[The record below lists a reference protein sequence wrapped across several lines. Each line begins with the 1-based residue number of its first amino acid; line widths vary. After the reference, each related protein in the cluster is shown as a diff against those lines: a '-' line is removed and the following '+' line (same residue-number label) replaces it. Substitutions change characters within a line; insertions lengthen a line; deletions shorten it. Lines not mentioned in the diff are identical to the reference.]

1 MENELIARNK
11 KAHYDYHILDEVE
24 TGIVLLGTE
33 VKALR
38 EHRANLKD
46 SFARIHNGEVW
57 LENCHI
63 AAYKHGNRENHE
75 PRRRRKLLLHRREIN
90 KLWGKVSLKG
100 LTLVPL
106 ALYFK
111 NGKAKV
117 KLAVAKG
124 KRTFDKREAK
134 RRKIID
140 REIDAQLRG
149 R

>member
-1 MENELIARNK
+1 MQELIARNK
-11 KAHYDYHILDEVE
+11 KAYHDYHVLDEIE
-24 TGIVLLGTE
+24 AGIVLLGTE
-33 VKALR
+33 VKAIR
-38 EHRANLKD
+38 EHRVNLKD
-46 SFARIHNGEVW
+46 SFARVQGGEVW

-63 AAYKHGNRENHE
+63 GAYKHGNRENHA

-90 KLWGKVSLKG
+90 KILGKAKQKG

-117 KLAVAKG
+117 RLALARG
-124 KRTFDKREAK
+124 KKTYDKREAK
-134 RRKIID
+134 RKKIVE
-140 REIDAQLRG
+140 REIQALLKG

>member
-1 MENELIARNK
+1 MQELIAKNK
-11 KAHYDYHILDEVE
+11 KAYHNYHILDEIE
-24 TGIVLLGTE
+24 AGIVLLGTE
-33 VKALR
+33 VKAIR
-38 EHRANLKD
+38 EHRVNLKD
-46 SFARIHNGEVW
+46 SFARVQGGEVW

-63 AAYKHGNRENHE
+63 AAYKHGNRENHA

-90 KLWGKVSLKG
+90 KIVGKAKKKG

-117 KLAVAKG
+117 RLAVARG
-124 KRTFDKREAK
+124 KNTYDKREAK
-134 RRKIID
+134 RKKIIE
-140 REIDAQLRG
+140 REIQAQLKG

>member
-1 MENELIARNK
+1 MGDQLIARNK
-11 KAHYDYHILDEVE
+11 KAYHDYHIMDEVE

-38 EHRANLKD
+38 EHRVNLKD
-46 SFARIHNGEVW
+46 SFARIKNGEVW

-63 AAYKHGNRENHE
+63 AAYRHGNRENHE

-90 KLWGKVSLKG
+90 KLWGKVNLKG

-124 KRTFDKREAK
+124 KRTYDKREAK

-140 REIDAQLRG
+140 REIDAQLR
-149 R
+149 RR

>member
-1 MENELIARNK
+1 MGDQLIARNK
-11 KAHYDYHILDEVE
+11 KAYHDYHVMDEVE

-38 EHRANLKD
+38 EHRVNLKD
-46 SFARIHNGEVW
+46 SFARIKNGEVW

-63 AAYKHGNRENHE
+63 AAYRHGNRENHE

-90 KLWGKVSLKG
+90 KLWGKVNLKG

-124 KRTFDKREAK
+124 KRTYDKREAK

-140 REIDAQLRG
+140 REIDAQLR
-149 R
+149 RR

>member
-1 MENELIARNK
+1 M
-11 KAHYDYHILDEVE
+11 
-24 TGIVLLGTE
+24 
-33 VKALR
+33 
-38 EHRANLKD
+38 
-46 SFARIHNGEVW
+46 W

-63 AAYKHGNRENHE
+63 AAYKHGNRENHA

-90 KLWGKVSLKG
+90 KIVGKAKRKG

-117 KLAVAKG
+117 RLAVARG
-124 KRTFDKREAK
+124 KNTYDKREAK
-134 RRKIID
+134 RKKIIE
-140 REIDAQLRG
+140 REIQAQLKG

>member
-1 MENELIARNK
+1 MQEPVARNK
-11 KAHYDYHILDEVE
+11 KAYHDYHVLDEIE
-24 TGIVLLGTE
+24 AGIVLLGTE
-33 VKALR
+33 VKAIR
-38 EHRANLKD
+38 EHRVNLKD
-46 SFARIHNGEVW
+46 SFARVQGGEVW

-63 AAYKHGNRENHE
+63 GAYEHGNRENHA

-90 KLWGKVSLKG
+90 KIVGKAKRKG

-117 KLAVAKG
+117 RLAVARG
-124 KRTFDKREAK
+124 KNTYDKREAK
-134 RRKIID
+134 RKKVVE
-140 REIDAQLRG
+140 REIQAQLKG

>member
-1 MENELIARNK
+1 MGDQLIARNK
-11 KAHYDYHILDEVE
+11 KAYHDYHMMDEVE
-24 TGIVLLGTE
+24 AGIVLLGTE

-38 EHRANLKD
+38 EHRVNLKD
-46 SFARIHNGEVW
+46 SFARIKNGEVW

-63 AAYKHGNRENHE
+63 AAYRHGNRENHE

-90 KLWGKVSLKG
+90 KLWGKVNLKG

-124 KRTFDKREAK
+124 KRTYDKREAK

-140 REIDAQLRG
+140 REIDAQLR
-149 R
+149 RR

>member
-1 MENELIARNK
+1 MQELIARNK
-11 KAHYDYHILDEVE
+11 KAYHDYHVLDEIE
-24 TGIVLLGTE
+24 AGIVLLGTE
-33 VKALR
+33 VKAIR
-38 EHRANLKD
+38 EHRVNLKD
-46 SFARIHNGEVW
+46 SFARVQGGEVW

-63 AAYKHGNRENHE
+63 GAYEHGNRENHA

-90 KLWGKVSLKG
+90 KILGKAKQKG

-117 KLAVAKG
+117 LLALARG
-124 KRTFDKREAK
+124 KKTYDKREAK
-134 RRKIID
+134 RKKIVE
-140 REIDAQLRG
+140 REIQAQLKG

>member
-1 MENELIARNK
+1 MQELIARNK
-11 KAHYDYHILDEVE
+11 KAYHDYHVLDEIE
-24 TGIVLLGTE
+24 AGIVLLGTE
-33 VKALR
+33 VKAIR
-38 EHRANLKD
+38 EHRVNLKD
-46 SFARIHNGEVW
+46 SFARVQGGEVW

-63 AAYKHGNRENHE
+63 GAYEHGNRENHA

-90 KLWGKVSLKG
+90 KILGKAKQKG

-117 KLAVAKG
+117 RLALARG
-124 KRTFDKREAK
+124 KKTYDKREAK
-134 RRKIID
+134 RKKIVE
-140 REIDAQLRG
+140 REIQALLKG

>member
-1 MENELIARNK
+1 MQKLIAKNK
-11 KAHYDYHILDEVE
+11 KAYHDYHVLDEIE
-24 TGIVLLGTE
+24 AGIVLLGTE
-33 VKALR
+33 VKAIR
-38 EHRANLKD
+38 EHRVNLKD
-46 SFARIHNGEVW
+46 SFARVQGGEVW

-63 AAYKHGNRENHE
+63 GAYEHGNRENHA

-90 KLWGKVSLKG
+90 KILGKAKQKG

-117 KLAVAKG
+117 RLALARG
-124 KRTFDKREAK
+124 KKTYDKREAK
-134 RRKIID
+134 RKKIVE
-140 REIDAQLRG
+140 REIQAQLKG

>member
-1 MENELIARNK
+1 MQELIAKNK
-11 KAHYDYHILDEVE
+11 KAYHNYHILDEIE
-24 TGIVLLGTE
+24 AGIVLLGTE
-33 VKALR
+33 VKAIR
-38 EHRANLKD
+38 EHRVNLKD
-46 SFARIHNGEVW
+46 SFARVQGGEVW

-63 AAYKHGNRENHE
+63 AAYKNGNRDNHA

-90 KLWGKVSLKG
+90 KIVGKAKRKG

-117 KLAVAKG
+117 RLAVARG
-124 KRTFDKREAK
+124 KNTYDKREAK
-134 RRKIID
+134 RKKIIE
-140 REIDAQLRG
+140 REIQAQLKG

>member
-1 MENELIARNK
+1 MQELIAKNK
-11 KAHYDYHILDEVE
+11 KAYHNYHILDEIE
-24 TGIVLLGTE
+24 AGIVLLGTE
-33 VKALR
+33 VKAIR
-38 EHRANLKD
+38 EHRVNLKD
-46 SFARIHNGEVW
+46 SFARVQGGEVW

-63 AAYKHGNRENHE
+63 AAYKHGNRENHA

-90 KLWGKVSLKG
+90 KIVGKAKRKG

-117 KLAVAKG
+117 LLAVARG
-124 KRTFDKREAK
+124 KNTYDKREAK
-134 RRKIID
+134 RKKIIE
-140 REIDAQLRG
+140 REIQAQLKG

>member
-1 MENELIARNK
+1 MQELIAKNK
-11 KAHYDYHILDEVE
+11 KAYHNYHILDEIE
-24 TGIVLLGTE
+24 AGIVLLGTE
-33 VKALR
+33 VKAIR
-38 EHRANLKD
+38 EHRVNLKD
-46 SFARIHNGEVW
+46 SFARVQGGEVW

-63 AAYKHGNRENHE
+63 AAYKHGNRENHA

-90 KLWGKVSLKG
+90 KIVGKAKRKG

-117 KLAVAKG
+117 RLAVARG
-124 KRTFDKREAK
+124 KNTYDKREAK
-134 RRKIID
+134 RKKIIE
-140 REIDAQLRG
+140 REIQAQLKG

>member
-1 MENELIARNK
+1 MQEPVARNK
-11 KAHYDYHILDEVE
+11 KAYHDYHVLDEIE
-24 TGIVLLGTE
+24 AGIVLLGTE
-33 VKALR
+33 VKAIR
-38 EHRANLKD
+38 EHRVNLKD
-46 SFARIHNGEVW
+46 SFARVQGGEVW

-63 AAYKHGNRENHE
+63 AAYEHGNRENHA

-90 KLWGKVSLKG
+90 RILGKAKRKG

-117 KLAVAKG
+117 LLALARG
-124 KRTFDKREAK
+124 KKTYDKREAK
-134 RRKIID
+134 RKKVVE
-140 REIDAQLRG
+140 REIQAQLKG

>member
-1 MENELIARNK
+1 MQKLIAKNK
-11 KAHYDYHILDEVE
+11 KAYHDYHVLDEIE
-24 TGIVLLGTE
+24 AGIVLLGTE
-33 VKALR
+33 VKAIR
-38 EHRANLKD
+38 EHRVNLKD
-46 SFARIHNGEVW
+46 SFARVQGGEVW

-63 AAYKHGNRENHE
+63 GAYEHGNRENHA

-90 KLWGKVSLKG
+90 KILGKAKQKG

-117 KLAVAKG
+117 RLALARG
-124 KRTFDKREAK
+124 KKTYDKREAK
-134 RRKIID
+134 RKKIVE
-140 REIDAQLRG
+140 REIQALLKG

>member
-1 MENELIARNK
+1 MEELIARNK
-11 KAHYDYHILDEVE
+11 KAYHDYHVLDEIE
-24 TGIVLLGTE
+24 AGIVLLGTE
-33 VKALR
+33 VKAIR
-38 EHRANLKD
+38 EHRVNLKD
-46 SFARIHNGEVW
+46 SFARVQGGEVW

-63 AAYKHGNRENHE
+63 GAYEHGNRENHA

-90 KLWGKVSLKG
+90 KILGKAKQKG

-117 KLAVAKG
+117 RLALARG
-124 KRTFDKREAK
+124 KKTYDKREAK
-134 RRKIID
+134 RKKIVE
-140 REIDAQLRG
+140 REIQAQLKG

>member
-1 MENELIARNK
+1 MGDQLIARNK
-11 KAHYDYHILDEVE
+11 KAYHDYHIMDEVE

-38 EHRANLKD
+38 EHRVNLKD
-46 SFARIHNGEVW
+46 SFARIKNGEVW
-57 LENCHI
+57 LKNCHI
-63 AAYKHGNRENHE
+63 AAYRHGNRENHE

-90 KLWGKVSLKG
+90 KLWGKVNLKG

-124 KRTFDKREAK
+124 KRTYDKREAK

-140 REIDAQLRG
+140 REIDAQLR
-149 R
+149 RR

>member
-1 MENELIARNK
+1 MQNQLIAKNK
-11 KAHYDYHILDEVE
+11 KAYHNYHILDEIE
-24 TGIVLLGTE
+24 TGIVLVGTE

-38 EHRANLKD
+38 EHRVSLTD
-46 SFARIHNGEVW
+46 SFARIQNGEVW

-63 AAYKHGNRENHE
+63 SAYTKGNRENHS
-75 PRRRRKLLLHRREIN
+75 PRRRRKLLLHRREIH

-106 ALYFK
+106 SLYFK
-111 NGKAKV
+111 NGKAKM
-117 KLAVAKG
+117 KIAVAKG
-124 KRTFDKREAK
+124 KKTFDKREVK

-140 REIDAQLRG
+140 REIDEHMRG

>member
-1 MENELIARNK
+1 MQELIAKNK
-11 KAHYDYHILDEVE
+11 KAYHDYHVLDEIE
-24 TGIVLLGTE
+24 AGIVLLGTE
-33 VKALR
+33 VKAIR
-38 EHRANLKD
+38 EHRVNLKD
-46 SFARIHNGEVW
+46 SFARVQGGEVW

-63 AAYKHGNRENHE
+63 GAYEHGNRENHA

-90 KLWGKVSLKG
+90 KILGKAKQKG

-117 KLAVAKG
+117 RLALARG
-124 KRTFDKREAK
+124 KKTYDKREAK
-134 RRKIID
+134 RKKIVE
-140 REIDAQLRG
+140 REIQAQLKG

>member
-1 MENELIARNK
+1 MQELIAKNK
-11 KAHYDYHILDEVE
+11 KAYHDYHVLDEIE
-24 TGIVLLGTE
+24 AGIVLLGTE
-33 VKALR
+33 VKAIR
-38 EHRANLKD
+38 ERRVNLKD
-46 SFARIHNGEVW
+46 SFARVQGGEVW

-63 AAYKHGNRENHE
+63 AAYKHGNRDNHE

-90 KLWGKVSLKG
+90 KIVGKAKQKG

-117 KLAVAKG
+117 RLAVARG
-124 KRTFDKREAK
+124 KKTYDKREAK
-134 RRKIID
+134 RQKIIE
-140 REIDAQLRG
+140 REIQAQLKG